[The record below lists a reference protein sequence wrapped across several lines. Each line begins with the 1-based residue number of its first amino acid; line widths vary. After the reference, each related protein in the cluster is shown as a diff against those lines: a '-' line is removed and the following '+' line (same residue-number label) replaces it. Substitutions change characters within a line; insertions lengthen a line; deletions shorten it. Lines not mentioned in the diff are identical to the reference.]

1 MRILP
6 LLGST
11 VGLAAVLGGGFLLR
25 PDLLLT
31 APPSASTTNPVTT
44 KVASTA
50 SSSSAADRQTV
61 TEGMDDPITGV
72 GTTAKVDKSIL
83 GIPGS
88 DFAPT
93 VPLPELVLHPPGPG
107 ITGSITTDQRNNQLG
122 HTADW
127 VAQLPINGPVRR
139 VATTTQNGY
148 VVVAAEAG
156 ELHLLCDENTDA
168 YYVDT
173 TAGEWRV
180 YRVDGGTHFDV
191 SYHFVQYDRSPLV
204 NGETCK

>member
-31 APPSASTTNPVTT
+31 APPSASTPNPVSTN
-44 KVASTA
+44 VANTA
-50 SSSSAADRQTV
+50 SNTSAADRQTV
-61 TEGMDDPITGV
+61 SEGMDDPITGV
-72 GTTAKVDKSIL
+72 GSTAKVDRSIL
-83 GIPGS
+83 GVPENP
-88 DFAPT
+88 FAPS

-107 ITGSITTDQRNNQLG
+107 ISGSISKEVRNDQLG

-127 VAQLPINGPVRR
+127 VAQLPIIGPVHR
-139 VATTTQNGY
+139 VVTTTQNGY
-148 VVVAAEAG
+148 VVVPTEAG
-156 ELHLLCDENTDA
+156 ELHLLCEANTEA

-180 YRVDGGTHFDV
+180 YRVDGGSHFDV

-204 NGETCK
+204 NAESCK